1 LLLGLFFAFPL
12 IIDKGS
18 ASAMEPSEL
27 LVHTCHLPIAGA
39 EYEVLI
45 YCRPDGSHV
54 AKTYFSPEDVIIND
68 GRSVADVLNKHQRL
82 LPLAINSR
90 QILRDFRNGN

>member
-1 LLLGLFFAFPL
+1 MPQALTGGRKRMGP
-12 IIDKGS
+12 
-18 ASAMEPSEL
+18 EL
-27 LVHTCHLPIAGA
+27 LVHKCQMPIAGE

-68 GRSVADVLNKHQRL
+68 GKTVDDVLSKHQRL

-90 QILRDFRNGN
+90 QILREFQRRN